1 MASRL
6 ELQEML
12 CNILGSKN
20 VYFQPPSSTQMKYPA
35 IRYSISDIQN
45 TFADNT
51 VYGQT
56 KVYQLMVIDKNPESL
71 IVDAISKLPTCRFVR
86 SYTADNLNHTI
97 FTIYY

>member
-35 IRYSISDIQN
+35 IRYSVSDIQN

-51 VYGQT
+51 VYTQART
-56 KVYQLMVIDKNPESL
+56 YQIMVIDKNPESS
-71 IVDAISKLPTCRFVR
+71 IVDTISKLPTCEFVR
-86 SYTADNLNHTI
+86 SYTADNLNHTVFI
-97 FTIYY
+97 IHF

>member
-35 IRYSISDIQN
+35 IRYSISKIQN

-71 IVDAISKLPTCRFVR
+71 IVDAISKLPTCEFVR

-97 FTIYY
+97 FTIHY

>member
-51 VYGQT
+51 VYTQARA
-56 KVYQLMVIDKNPESL
+56 YQVMVIDKNPESS
-71 IVDAISKLPTCRFVR
+71 IVDAVSKLPTCKFVR
-86 SYTADNLNHTI
+86 SYTADNLNHTVFI
-97 FTIYY
+97 IHF

>member
-51 VYGQT
+51 VYTQARA
-56 KVYQLMVIDKNPESL
+56 YQVMVIDKNPESS
-71 IVDAISKLPTCRFVR
+71 IVDAVSKLPTCRFVR
-86 SYTADNLNHTI
+86 SYTADNLNHTVFI
-97 FTIYY
+97 IHF

>member
-6 ELQEML
+6 QLHEML

-51 VYGQT
+51 VYGQS

-86 SYTADNLNHTI
+86 SYTADNLNHTV
-97 FTIYY
+97 FTIHY